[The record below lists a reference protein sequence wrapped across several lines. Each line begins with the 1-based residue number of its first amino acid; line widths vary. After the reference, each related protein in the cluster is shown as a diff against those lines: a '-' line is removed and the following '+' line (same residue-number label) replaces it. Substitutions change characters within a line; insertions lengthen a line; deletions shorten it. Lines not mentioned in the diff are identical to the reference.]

1 MSVLKARQRQTLKRT
16 SSCPDIHQINEIVAA
31 KNKDSNEDKD
41 KHVSAIEEG
50 VDNPDETM
58 IQETSSSSSTD
69 KAVNASVQT
78 DEFLVSPYEHLFPFV
93 IPQWIPADKQ
103 ESSARKFSENGSTPQ
118 GILDHYVEAAYKSGG
133 QNEVN
138 DPRKLK
144 EEIALLHC
152 QLLYE
157 RHRRETLGLRNRRLL
172 GKTKSSRVLEEQNIS
187 LSDRLL
193 IASSEMSVLS
203 EQLEQLRKDKHESE
217 EEHIRKERERDL
229 TIEILTKEKL
239 EEIQMKDELRIK
251 LQGQDEE
258 LTKARSEILKL
269 ESALFNAKNDVDRLE
284 KKEDL
289 RRATETELV
298 DARKEILLQGELL
311 RKYREKFLDKPLAS
325 NQEQETLVRETY
337 RHQMEA
343 LRTEMTSRA
352 SEAEALKARNLELEE
367 SHLRQDDA
375 INAMKRQTKKICV
388 SSYINSFFT
397 KFNLTWNSFFRMN
410 MKNK

>member
-1 MSVLKARQRQTLKRT
+1 MKSTSPMSVMKARQKQTLKRT
-16 SSCPDIHQINEIVAA
+16 SSCPDIHQINDIVAA
-31 KNKDSNEDKD
+31 KNKNSTEEKE
-41 KHVSAIEEG
+41 KQISAIEEG
-50 VDNPDETM
+50 VDNPDETV
-58 IQETSSSSSTD
+58 IQETSSSTSD

-78 DEFLVSPYEHLFPFV
+78 DDFLVSPYEHLFPFV

-103 ESSARKFSENGSTPQ
+103 ESSARKFSSESGSTPQ

-172 GKTKSSRVLEEQNIS
+172 GKTKSSRVLEEHNIS

-229 TIEILTKEKL
+229 TIEILMKEKL

-289 RRATETELV
+289 RKATETELV

-388 SSYINSFFT
+388 ST
-397 KFNLTWNSFFRMN
+397 K
-410 MKNK
+410 